1 MIWRASA
8 ELFVVEAVRALS
20 RNKLRST
27 LAAIAIMIG
36 IGAVVCVVAIGR
48 AGSSRAEEQ
57 LRNLGENFVWIEAGS
72 RAPSG
77 VRTGSH
83 GTTRLTLGD
92 AEAIGRD
99 RLIKRMTPNV
109 DGNAHVVYG
118 NRNWHT
124 HWRGIDVSYFDIKQ
138 WDVSSGAH
146 FLENDVIS
154 ARSLVLIGETV
165 REQLFGGEDPVGQVI
180 RINEQL
186 FQVVGVL
193 LRKGP
198 SASGSDQ
205 DDTLILPWT
214 TAQMKLR
221 GRNAAWLDDIL
232 CSAVSQEA
240 VNPAID

>member
-83 GTTRLTLGD
+83 GTTPSLSAMQRRSAG
-92 AEAIGRD
+92 
-99 RLIKRMTPNV
+99 
-109 DGNAHVVYG
+109 
-118 NRNWHT
+118 
-124 HWRGIDVSYFDIKQ
+124 
-138 WDVSSGAH
+138 SG
-146 FLENDVIS
+146 
-154 ARSLVLIGETV
+154 
-165 REQLFGGEDPVGQVI
+165 
-180 RINEQL
+180 
-186 FQVVGVL
+186 
-193 LRKGP
+193 
-198 SASGSDQ
+198 
-205 DDTLILPWT
+205 
-214 TAQMKLR
+214 
-221 GRNAAWLDDIL
+221 
-232 CSAVSQEA
+232 
-240 VNPAID
+240 